1 MKIISF
7 GGSYSKNS
15 INKKFAAYA
24 ASLFKDADIENL
36 DLNDYPLP
44 LFTTDH
50 ERESG
55 HPQAAK
61 DFLAKIEEADM
72 LIISLAEN
80 NGSYSVGF
88 KNLFD
93 WVSRIKVKM
102 FEGKKM
108 LLLATAP
115 GPRGGLSVLEAAIER
130 FPKHGA
136 EIIGTFSLPK
146 FTENFSEENGITDAE
161 LKAAFTELMSTVVA

>member
-15 INKKFAAYA
+15 INKKFAVYA
-24 ASLFKDADIENL
+24 ASLFKDADIEIL

-44 LFTTDH
+44 LFTIDH
-50 ERESG
+50 ETESG

-61 DFLAKIEEADM
+61 YFLAKIEEADM

-108 LLLATAP
+108 LLLSTAP
-115 GPRGGLSVLEAAIER
+115 GPRGGLSVLEAAMAR

-146 FTENFSEENGITDAE
+146 FAENFSEEDGITDAE
-161 LKAAFTELMSTVVA
+161 LKAAFTELMNTVVA